1 MIEMTSDITIGRF
14 HLWQISIARRYNP
27 SIYEMLDLIVYTGE
41 PYMKFENYA
50 APRRKSETS
59 FGGGGE
65 ESLTAITNKDSFGVA
80 HAGSV

>member
-1 MIEMTSDITIGRF
+1 
-14 HLWQISIARRYNP
+14 
-27 SIYEMLDLIVYTGE
+27 
-41 PYMKFENYA
+41 MKFENYA